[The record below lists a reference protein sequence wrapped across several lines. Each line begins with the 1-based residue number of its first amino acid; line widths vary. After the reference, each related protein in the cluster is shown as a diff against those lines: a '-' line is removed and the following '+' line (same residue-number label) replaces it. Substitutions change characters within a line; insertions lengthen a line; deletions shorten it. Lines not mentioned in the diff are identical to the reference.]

1 MEERR
6 QEEHELM
13 EQEAS
18 EWNEALRE
26 GTGWEQEKSEDSSFG
41 GKNGQ
46 GKLYLC
52 ATPIGNLDDITLR
65 VLDTLKQVDLIAAE
79 DTRHSIKLLNH
90 FHIKTPMTS
99 YHEYNKVEK
108 ARYLVEQLKKGVNIA
123 LVTDAGTP
131 GISDPGEELVRQ
143 CHEAEVELTSL
154 PGPAACITALTI
166 SGLPTRRF
174 CFEAFLPPD
183 KKERQMILEEL
194 KRETRTIIVYEAPH
208 RLERTLLELFKT
220 LGERNITVCR
230 ELTKRY
236 EEAFRTTFSGA
247 LSFYEEHE
255 PKGEC
260 VIVIEG
266 KSFDQVERER
276 QQSFEEMTI
285 AEHMERYLSQGM
297 DKKEA
302 MKKVAKDRGISK
314 RDVYQSFLEEDGE

>member
-1 MEERR
+1 MDDKA
-6 QEEHELM
+6 LL
-13 EQEAS
+13 S
-18 EWNEALRE
+18 EKTQKA
-26 GTGWEQEKSEDSSFG
+26 GT
-41 GKNGQ
+41 

-65 VLDTLKQVDLIAAE
+65 VLDTLKNVDLIAAE

-90 FHIKTPMTS
+90 FQIKTPMTS

-108 ARYLVEQLKKGVNIA
+108 ARYLVDQMKKGVTVA

-143 CHEAEVELTSL
+143 CHEAGIPLTSL

-174 CFEAFLPPD
+174 CFEAFLPAD
-183 KKERQMILEEL
+183 KKERQWILEEL
-194 KRETRTIIVYEAPH
+194 KKETRTIIVYEAPH
-208 RLERTLLELFKT
+208 HLVRTLSELAAA
-220 LGERNITVCR
+220 LGERNITICR

-247 LSFYEEHE
+247 LEFYKENE

-260 VIVIEG
+260 VVVIEG
-266 KSFDQVERER
+266 KSFDQVNREK
-276 QQSFEEMTI
+276 QQEFEEMTVE
-285 AEHMERYLSQGM
+285 EHMELYLSQGM

-302 MKKVAKDRGISK
+302 MKRVAKDRGISK
-314 RDVYQSFLEEDGE
+314 REVYQALL

>member
-1 MEERR
+1 MDDKA
-6 QEEHELM
+6 LL
-13 EQEAS
+13 S
-18 EWNEALRE
+18 EKTQKA
-26 GTGWEQEKSEDSSFG
+26 GT
-41 GKNGQ
+41 

-65 VLDTLKQVDLIAAE
+65 VLDTLKNVDLIAAE

-90 FHIKTPMTS
+90 FQIKTPMTS

-108 ARYLVEQLKKGVNIA
+108 ARYLVDQMKKGVTVA

-143 CHEAEVELTSL
+143 CHEAGIPLTSL

-174 CFEAFLPPD
+174 GFEAFLPAD
-183 KKERQMILEEL
+183 KKERQWILEEL
-194 KRETRTIIVYEAPH
+194 KKETRTIIVYEAPH
-208 RLERTLLELFKT
+208 HLVRTLSELAAA

-247 LSFYEEHE
+247 LEFYKENE

-260 VIVIEG
+260 VVVIEG
-266 KSFDQVERER
+266 KSFDQVNREK
-276 QQSFEEMTI
+276 QQEFEEMTVE
-285 AEHMERYLSQGM
+285 EHMELYLSQGM

-302 MKKVAKDRGISK
+302 MKRVAKDRGISK
-314 RDVYQSFLEEDGE
+314 REVYQALL